1 MSETEFAWLWREIIF
16 DLSQP
21 DLIWQVLALGTC
33 LLLAILGER
42 LLIRRQSGAGKAW
55 ELGRGGL
62 MRIAFPVLALVLV
75 LLVRALVNPWMHV
88 SLFSLA
94 LPLLSSL
101 VLIRIVFYVLRYSF
115 VGATWLARFERIF
128 AMLVWGVFVLH
139 ISGLLPAVI
148 GALESVRFPVVNQE
162 MTLWKVLQGIA
173 TILVTVLAALWLS
186 NILERRLNEA
196 AALDRNVRIVV
207 ARLAKALLLFLA
219 VLIGLP
225 MVGIDLT
232 TLSVF
237 GGALGVGLGFGL
249 QKIASNYVSGF
260 IILLDNSIR
269 IGNMITVG
277 GDRGE
282 VIRITTRY
290 TVVKNRTGIEALVPN
305 EMLVSSVVLNE
316 THSDPQVRVALPVQ
330 VSYDSNL
337 DRAMAVMREAAQAQ
351 PRVIAEPAPVVVLKE
366 FADSGINLEMRFW
379 VSDPEQGLGRL
390 RSAINLAI
398 WNGFKQEGISI
409 PFPQREVRILK
420 DAEND

>member
-16 DLSQP
+16 DFSQP

-148 GALESVRFPVVNQE
+148 GALESVRFPVGKQE
-162 MTLWKVLQGIA
+162 LTLWNVLQGIA

-351 PRVIAEPAPVVVLKE
+351 PRVIAEPAPVVLLKE

>member
-1 MSETEFAWLWREIIF
+1 MKESELTGVWRF
-16 DLSQP
+16 VLADLSKP
-21 DLIWQVLALGTC
+21 DLVWQLLALGAC
-33 LLLAILGER
+33 LLLAGLVER
-42 LLIRRQSGAGKAW
+42 VLRRRRVHSGGAW
-55 ELGRGGL
+55 KDGL
-62 MRIAFPVLALVLV
+62 QRLAFPVIALILVALVRV
-75 LLVRALVNPWMHV
+75 PAQHV
-88 SLFSLA
+88 MNVGLFALA

-101 VLIRIVFYVLRYSF
+101 AVIRAVLYVLRLSF
-115 VGATWLARFERIF
+115 VGATWLQRFERNF
-128 AMLVWGVFVLH
+128 ALLIWSIVALH
-139 ISGLLPAVI
+139 ITGLLPDVI
-148 GALESVRFPVVNQE
+148 LVLDSISFHAGQQNL
-162 MTLWKVLQGIA
+162 TLWNVLQGIA
-173 TILVTVLAALWLS
+173 AVLFTVLAALWMGNL
-186 NILERRLNEA
+186 LERRLNEEA
-196 AALDRNVRIVV
+196 GLDGNVRVV
-207 ARLAKALLLFLA
+207 LARLAKALLLLLA

-330 VSYDSNL
+330 ISYGSDL
-337 DRAMAVMREAAQAQ
+337 ERAMAVMREAAQAQ
-351 PRVIAEPAPVVVLKE
+351 SRVLVEPAPVVLLKE

-379 VSDPEQGLGRL
+379 VADPENGLGRL

-398 WNGFKQEGISI
+398 WDGFKQSGIVI
-409 PFPQREVRILK
+409 PFPQREIRILK